1 MSAMPI
7 CNIRVG
13 DRIRGDLGDIDG
25 LARNIDAIGLL
36 KPLAVLSDGTLLAGA
51 RRLAAV
57 KLLGWQEVPVPRMT
71 MTIFLSQLPYE
82 LQVEISENQFHK
94 DLTPSE
100 MDEARRRIEPFFA
113 AAAKTRQ
120 RREGRTNGGGKF
132 PPAIKRKTR
141 DLVGGLLGISSRSL
155 DKIRAVTDAAKADPG
170 RFGDLV
176 KDMDRTGNVD
186 RTYRKMLIRRD
197 EGCVASLQ
205 PVAGTFPT
213 LVVDPPWNYQQ
224 WRGRRAGPPYA
235 TMSSARV
242 ACVAHPELGREQMS
256 LVSVDHERLHAAS
269 KRTCRGLGAR
279 AQDDYNLGQTAY
291 RVRTAFSEP
300 HRARGVRDQRRPCGS
315 MP

>member
-1 MSAMPI
+1 
-7 CNIRVG
+7 
-13 DRIRGDLGDIDG
+13 
-25 LARNIDAIGLL
+25 
-36 KPLAVLSDGTLLAGA
+36 
-51 RRLAAV
+51 
-57 KLLGWQEVPVPRMT
+57 MT
-71 MTIFLSQLPYE
+71 TDDFLSQLPYE

-94 DLTPSE
+94 VLNPSE

-120 RREGRTNGGGKF
+120 RDEGRTNGGGKF
-132 PPAIKRKTR
+132 PPATKRKTR
-141 DLVGGLLGISSRSL
+141 DLVGGLFGISGRSL

-205 PVAGTFPT
+205 PAAGKFPT
-213 LVVDPPWNYQQ
+213 LVVDPPWDYQQ
-224 WRGRRAGPPYA
+224 WRGNRAGPTYA
-235 TMSSARV
+235 TMS
-242 ACVAHPELGREQMS
+242 HQELLALPIPKWAASKWS

-269 KRTCRGLGAR
+269 KRTCHGLGVR
-279 AQDDYNLGQTAY
+279 AQDDSNLGQTAH
-291 RVRTAFSEP
+291 RVRTVFSQP
-300 HRARGVRDQRRPCGS
+300 HRARAVRDQRRPCGS